1 MACSLIPRMRIPR
14 PVRRMVSQV
23 GSHFRP
29 SGRRVWLPVLAAC
42 AAIGAWA
49 QLPEGPG
56 KQETEKLCMQCHD
69 LAKALSVRQDTN
81 GWGTTLNKMV
91 ALGLKANDDELL
103 LIRDYLAKNFPPE
116 ELPPVNVNT
125 ARAIQLE
132 SRLTLKRSEAA
143 AIIRYRKEHGD
154 FKSIE
159 DLKNVPGLDFA
170 KIEAKKDR
178 LAF

>member
-1 MACSLIPRMRIPR
+1 MASRLIARMWIPR
-14 PVRRMVSQV
+14 PVTRMVSQV
-23 GSHFRP
+23 GSRFRP
-29 SGRRVWLPVLAAC
+29 SGRWVWLPVLAAC
-42 AAIGAWA
+42 AATGAWA

-56 KQETEKLCMQCHD
+56 KQETEKLCIQCHD
-69 LAKALSVRQDTN
+69 LAKALSVRQDAN
-81 GWGTTLNKMV
+81 GWGTTLSKMV
-91 ALGLKANDDELL
+91 ALGLKASDDDLL

-159 DLKNVPGLDFA
+159 ELKNVPGLDFA